1 MKRESRLPAWSASV
15 VAVGALLALTPP
27 AAGQSATTT
36 ASATIQSGAS
46 DTGANVIVNILSQT
60 NIVLTV
66 SGPAQ
71 AVTSVSVPQ
80 ALNVGGAGA
89 NADVR
94 LPTVVT
100 PFGGAGAIAA
110 PNAVAMSVG
119 GNGPEPRGTGPSDQN
134 NLMLVVIQY
143 N

>member
-1 MKRESRLPAWSASV
+1 VRRKSGFPALPARIA
-15 VAVGALLALTPP
+15 AVGATLALTGP
-27 AAGQSATTT
+27 AIAQSTTT
-36 ASATIQSGAS
+36 STASVTIVSPAS
-46 DTGANVIVNILSQT
+46 DTGASVVVNVLSQT
-60 NIVLTV
+60 NMILTV

-71 AVTSVSVPQ
+71 AVTSVSVPR
-80 ALNVGGAGA
+80 ALNVGNGGG

-100 PFGGAGAIAA
+100 PLGGAAALTA

-119 GNGPEPRGTGPSDQN
+119 APGAEPDGNGSADQH
-134 NLMLVVIQY
+134 LMLVVIQY